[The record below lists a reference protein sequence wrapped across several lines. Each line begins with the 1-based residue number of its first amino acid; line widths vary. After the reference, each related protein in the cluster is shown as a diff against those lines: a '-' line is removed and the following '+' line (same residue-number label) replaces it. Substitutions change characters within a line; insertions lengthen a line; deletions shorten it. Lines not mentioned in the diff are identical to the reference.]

1 MGDHPGQCQRP
12 WASQPRHPL
21 LYRAG
26 GRLKRRAGL
35 SPLREPGPFVTSV
48 RAARGS
54 SECSWGPGLVG
65 RPGSAAAGAR
75 GPACGVAPRRPLP
88 WLLRGPWGLDTPPD
102 SDVPHRRM
110 PVGDSVA
117 AEVDC
122 WRVPTRGPATPAV
135 LFCRRFFMR
144 YAGHL
149 GRGGETAAPGFS
161 RVARSLRSRRQ
172 DQTCAQRRSRRGRRY
187 SWCAGGVARWEYPAG
202 AKRRLGDSPAH
213 RQVVRSE
220 GPTP

>member
-1 MGDHPGQCQRP
+1 MGDHPGHCQRP

-35 SPLREPGPFVTSV
+35 SPPLRARPFRYVREGRSGVVGVLEGSWARRASRKRRGGGAGP
-48 RAARGS
+48 RLRG
-54 SECSWGPGLVG
+54 
-65 RPGSAAAGAR
+65 GATP
-75 GPACGVAPRRPLP
+75 PAPVAPE
-88 WLLRGPWGLDTPPD
+88 GPWGLDTPPD
-102 SDVPHRRM
+102 SDVPHRLES
-110 PVGDSVA
+110 VGDAVA

-122 WRVPTRGPATPAV
+122 WRVPTTWGSTPAV

-144 YAGHL
+144 YAGYL
-149 GRGGETAAPGFS
+149 GRGSETAAPGS
-161 RVARSLRSRRQ
+161 TRAARTLGPRRHG
-172 DQTCAQRRSRRGRRY
+172 QTCAQRRSRRGRRY